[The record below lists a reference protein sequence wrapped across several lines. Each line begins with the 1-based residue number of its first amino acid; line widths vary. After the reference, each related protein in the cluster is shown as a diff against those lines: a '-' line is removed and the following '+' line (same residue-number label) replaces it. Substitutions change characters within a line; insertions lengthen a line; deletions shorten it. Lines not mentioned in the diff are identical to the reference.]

1 MLFGLRLGPN
11 FVVRLAAEKN
21 FYLQLTVE
29 KKHAFAFFNN
39 KYLWPHGYSN
49 RNLTTAV
56 NSTNPKTEILS
67 KIIEMQIFQIQID
80 FLFF

>member
-1 MLFGLRLGPN
+1 MHLR
-11 FVVRLAAEKN
+11 
-21 FYLQLTVE
+21 
-29 KKHAFAFFNN
+29 FFNN